1 MPNRAAAV
9 LVIIAALSTTGHT
22 QTPSPQSWPG
32 LWGPARNGES
42 PIPLAAT
49 VPVARELWRRPVTG
63 GYSEIAVAGGHAI
76 TMELRAG
83 ADFVVALDPASGRE
97 QWSTRVGGTFKG
109 HDGSDDGP
117 IATPAIDGA
126 DVFAAGPHGHLLALD
141 VSTGQVRWRHDLVAE
156 FGAAVPAYGF
166 AASPLV
172 EGDLVVVPTGGPSSR
187 GLLAFNR
194 ATGRLVWNASHAKT
208 LAYSSAVGAEIG
220 GVRQIVAGAGDR
232 IFAVSPVDGR
242 LLWSVAGLGAD
253 KELATSPIVLPGGR
267 VLYSSWDET
276 VMLQVTR
283 EQDALSV
290 RELWRSPRLRAYNG
304 PTIYRDGFLY
314 GVAGPQLV
322 CLNADTAEI
331 KWRERTGEGTLVALG
346 AHLLLL
352 GQTSGELRLVR
363 ASPDGYSESLRTRVF
378 VPDVTSATG
387 PAVAGGRIY
396 LRNLH
401 EMAAFSLG
409 G

>member
-1 MPNRAAAV
+1 
-9 LVIIAALSTTGHT
+9 
-22 QTPSPQSWPG
+22 
-32 LWGPARNGES
+32 
-42 PIPLAAT
+42 
-49 VPVARELWRRPVTG
+49 LWRRPVAG

-83 ADFVVALDPASGRE
+83 ADFVVALDPATGRE
-97 QWSTRVGGTFKG
+97 QWSTRVGPTFKG

-126 DVFAAGPHGHLLALD
+126 EVFAIGPHGHLIALD
-141 VSTGQVRWRHDLVAE
+141 VATGHVRWRHDLVAE

-172 EGDLVVVPTGGPSSR
+172 EGDLVIVPTGGPNSR

-194 ATGRLVWNASHAKT
+194 TSGRLMWNASHAKT
-208 LAYSSAVGAEIG
+208 LAYSSAVAAVIG

-242 LLWSVAGLGAD
+242 LLWSVAGLGAGKD
-253 KELATSPIVLPGGR
+253 LATSPIALPGDR

-276 VMLQVTR
+276 VMLKVTR
-283 EQDALSV
+283 DGDAQSA

-322 CLNADTAEI
+322 CLDAETAAI

-346 AHLLLL
+346 SHMLLL
-352 GQTSGELRLVR
+352 GQTSGDLRLVR

-378 VPDVTSATG
+378 APDVISATG
-387 PAVAGGRIY
+387 PTVAGGRIY
-396 LRNLH
+396 IRNLR
-401 EMAAFSLG
+401 EMAAFSLF
-409 G
+409 

>member
-1 MPNRAAAV
+1 MWNRILPV
-9 LVIIAALSTTGHT
+9 SILVVMLSTAGHT
-22 QTPSPQSWPG
+22 QSPPAQSWPG

-42 PIPLAAT
+42 PARLAAAA
-49 VPVARELWRRPVTG
+49 PVARELWRRPVAG
-63 GYSEIAVAGGHAI
+63 GYSEIAVAGGHAV

-83 ADFVVALDPASGRE
+83 VDFVVALDPATGRE
-97 QWSTRVGGTFKG
+97 QWSTRVGGTLKG

-126 DVFAAGPHGHLLALD
+126 DVFAIGPHGHLLALD
-141 VSTGQVRWRHDLVAE
+141 AATGTVRWRHDLVAE

-172 EGDLVVVPTGGPSSR
+172 EGDLVIVPTGGPGSR

-194 ATGRLVWNASHAKT
+194 TKGRLMWNASHAKT
-208 LAYSSAVGAEIG
+208 LAYSSAVAAVIG

-253 KELATSPIVLPGGR
+253 KELATSPIVLPGDR

-276 VMLQVTR
+276 VMLKVTR
-283 EQDALSV
+283 DRDALSA

-322 CLNADTAEI
+322 CLDAETADI

-346 AHLLLL
+346 PHMLLL
-352 GQTSGELRLVR
+352 GQTSGDLRLVR
-363 ASPDGYSESLRTRVF
+363 ASPNGYSEALRTRVF
-378 VPDVTSATG
+378 APDVISATG
-387 PAVAGGRIY
+387 PTVAGGRVY
-396 LRNLH
+396 LRNLR
-401 EMAAFSLG
+401 EMVAYTLG